1 MKGTKT
7 FISGVLPLL
16 EIQITVSSSWMFPR
30 SPWIASAA
38 CIKIAGVPVEFI
50 VATILFAI
58 MALFPI
64 PVIITLPLELNM
76 KFTAFS
82 KSELI
87 NFFKLAIA
95 LLSMS
100 IVSKALSIIVFV
112 FFKSFNFVE

>member
-1 MKGTKT
+1 
-7 FISGVLPLL
+7 
-16 EIQITVSSSWMFPR
+16 MFPR
-30 SPWIASAA
+30 SPCMASAA
-38 CIKIAGVPVEFI
+38 CMKIAGVPVEFI

-64 PVIITLPLELNM
+64 PVIITLPFELKM
-76 KFTAFS
+76 KLTAFS

-87 NFFKLAIA
+87 KFFKFAMA

-100 IVSKALSIIVFV
+100 IVSNALSIIVLE